1 MTVLILMVTKMMT
14 IFSRS
19 FQGVG
24 HYCVPPSLLSSS
36 ARISFHVSSHV
47 WLSLCALSLFRLFLS
62 HRLNKESK
70 ISSHVFLRR
79 RCLTTNCS
87 ISCLPPAPILLPK
100 PHERPRCVS
109 ISLILCQHCRAFL
122 FFFVREE
129 DGELTASLCKCSHV
143 WLAGK

>member
-87 ISCLPPAPILLPK
+87 ISCLSPPPPPPQAPRAASVCLHLPN
-100 PHERPRCVS
+100 PLSTLQSFSVLFCEGRGWRVN
-109 ISLILCQHCRAFL
+109 SLVMQM
-122 FFFVREE
+122 
-129 DGELTASLCKCSHV
+129 LTR
-143 WLAGK
+143 LARW